1 MTPEECNLAFEDDIS
16 ITFLSSI
23 LEIVDDV
30 INFFTFGIWGWFFSM
45 RESYAHATL
54 SALAGAQSYL
64 NCYVP
69 NSLVYSSE
77 PSKATSQL
85 EIDDLIEKKKFKI
98 IMDDLVDSIYIYQNY
113 YLGAN
118 HLYFTVYS
126 FFLRMFF
133 EIFFAMLTLYSIYDM
148 ADADENNQ
156 RWDSKLDVQKA
167 AAAANTKPATPPTPD
182 NFKPDAKN

>member
-16 ITFLSSI
+16 LVFLTSV
-23 LEIVDDV
+23 LEIADDV
-30 INFFTFGIWGWFFSM
+30 INFFTFGLWGWFFNM
-45 RESYAHATL
+45 REAYAHSTL
-54 SALAGAQSYL
+54 SALAGSQSYL

-69 NSLVYSSE
+69 NSLVYSST

-85 EIDDLIEKKKFKI
+85 EIDDLIQKKKFKI
-98 IMDDLVDSIYIYQNY
+98 VMEDLVDSIAIYQNY

-133 EIFFAMLTLYSIYDM
+133 EIFFAILTLYSIYDI
-148 ADADENNQ
+148 ADADEDEQ
-156 RWDSKLDVQKA
+156 RWDSKLAVKKAEA
-167 AAAANTKPATPPTPD
+167 AASGGNAPTPD
-182 NFKPDAKN
+182 SFKPDAKKV